1 MKRVL
6 TAVLILALA
15 VAMTA
20 CSTDEHKALE
30 KTESISKKEA
40 EAAVLEQVRAE
51 EEREVELVSLTDIG
65 GTWFSLICLK
75 EGDEIIVEDGYLGEK
90 EGAYTYHGFNKIAF
104 YFGKG
109 MRFFNADWS
118 REIDGKTIYVSISKE
133 MIVNERPHW
142 NSGAHR
148 VNDDVDIH
156 YSVEWD

>member
-30 KTESISKKEA
+30 KDRIDQQKKKRKQLF
-40 EAAVLEQVRAE
+40 LEQVRAE

-90 EGAYTYHGFNKIAF
+90 RRRLYLSWI
-104 YFGKG
+104 
-109 MRFFNADWS
+109 
-118 REIDGKTIYVSISKE
+118 
-133 MIVNERPHW
+133 
-142 NSGAHR
+142 
-148 VNDDVDIH
+148 
-156 YSVEWD
+156 

>member
-20 CSTDEHKALE
+20 CSTDEHKVLE

-75 EGDEIIVEDGYLGEK
+75 EGDEIIVE
-90 EGAYTYHGFNKIAF
+90 
-104 YFGKG
+104 
-109 MRFFNADWS
+109 
-118 REIDGKTIYVSISKE
+118 
-133 MIVNERPHW
+133 
-142 NSGAHR
+142 
-148 VNDDVDIH
+148 
-156 YSVEWD
+156 WD